1 MAKAHTLPISAYH
14 SKEFKDLNTIEQTST
29 LFSTQKLTISPN
41 ILELLTLPCGIDELE
56 HDYRPCISEDLKI
69 GFVISDH
76 ATQTEI
82 SEVGDLK
89 QSTAMTRILLEFT
102 YSLCD
107 DFAMYK
113 NILKMQ
119 YEEKI
124 QEYSS
129 KLWLEIS
136 DRLED
141 IEKLYKQK
149 EIKTRYSYQQQLSD
163 ALAILKMNYSK
174 YAQVDEQCRV
184 DLQAAKIDKLR
195 RIIDEQADKIEYLTA
210 LLEEEKDMRDEKLQ
224 REGYVDVEW
233 HRQQMRELREQIISL
248 TEKNTQLQETVKLG
262 VKEQTNLENEIK
274 LLQNK
279 MEKDMKT
286 MEKLINAHD
295 LLKAELDRE
304 KEKMQGKAQEIK
316 EAQDVHPKLKETGAQ
331 PLAKKVSDL
340 DGAVKKG
347 RKKSLKGKTV
357 KETASKEAVLKVVT
371 TKDTTTKEAGAK
383 EATAKEAAT
392 KGDGTGEISDEVT
405 AADRKALYNEIKR
418 LKKAEEQARLQVQRL
433 QKELSELNQSW
444 ELKFDILRR
453 SLHAIKNEM
462 YLRQSLQQSVKFRR
476 PLLSERK
483 ALPIHIQNRVQN
495 PPHKRRWISSTLYMQ
510 YSPLPEITAE
520 IDVESGDEEQNDDN
534 SPVTTE
540 VPNTLTQDEEG
551 VEQSKLLPSPL
562 VSTEH

>member
-1 MAKAHTLPISAYH
+1 
-14 SKEFKDLNTIEQTST
+14 
-29 LFSTQKLTISPN
+29 
-41 ILELLTLPCGIDELE
+41 
-56 HDYRPCISEDLKI
+56 
-69 GFVISDH
+69 
-76 ATQTEI
+76 
-82 SEVGDLK
+82 
-89 QSTAMTRILLEFT
+89 MTRSLLEFT

-149 EIKTRYSYQQQLSD
+149 EMKTRYSYQQQLSD
-163 ALAILKMNYSK
+163 ALALLKMNYSK
-174 YAQVDEQCRV
+174 YVQLDEQCKV
-184 DLQAAKIDKLR
+184 DLSAAKIDKLR

-262 VKEQTNLENEIK
+262 VKEQINLENEIK
-274 LLQNK
+274 LMQNK
-279 MEKDMKT
+279 MEKDMKA
-286 MEKLINAHD
+286 MEKLINAYD

-304 KEKMQGKAQEIK
+304 KEKMQAKAQEIK
-316 EAQDVHPKLKETGAQ
+316 EAQDGQTKLKETEAQ

-340 DGAVKKG
+340 DGTVKKG
-347 RKKSLKGKTV
+347 RRKSLKGKTV
-357 KETASKEAVLKVVT
+357 KESASKETALKSVT
-371 TKDTTTKEAGAK
+371 TKDTTIKDAAAKAATIKEA
-383 EATAKEAAT
+383 ATKEAAT
-392 KGDGTGEISDEVT
+392 KGDGTSETLDEVT

-444 ELKFDILRR
+444 ELKFDILKR

-476 PLLSERK
+476 PLLNERK

-510 YSPLPEITAE
+510 YSPLPEITTE
-520 IDVESGDEEQNDDN
+520 IDIESGDEEQNDAD
-534 SPVTTE
+534 SSATTA
-540 VPNTLTQDEEG
+540 VPKALTQDEEE
-551 VEQSKLLPSPL
+551 VEQSRLLPSPL
-562 VSTEH
+562 VSIGH